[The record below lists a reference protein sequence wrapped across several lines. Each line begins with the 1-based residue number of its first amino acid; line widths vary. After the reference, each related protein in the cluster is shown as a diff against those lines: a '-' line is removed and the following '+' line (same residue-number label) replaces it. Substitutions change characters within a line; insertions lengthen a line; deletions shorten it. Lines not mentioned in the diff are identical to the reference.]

1 MLKCNRVHKRIK
13 KVLDKA
19 IHRVRGERQKRECYK
34 FYSSQFKRYLE
45 IQHFDSKKAEGEEAY
60 RKKWSVLC
68 NRVDPY
74 TYRFFCHFCGFT
86 PNIVPEDIGHSII
99 EEMLNPKSY
108 RRAYSDKNL
117 FPLFVGPQNV
127 PRIILC
133 RINGGSLLDSAYRCA
148 EKDISHYTGNIDRLI
163 LKPSVNSS
171 SGRGIVMFCRNNN
184 SFVAVNEG
192 IVLTKDYLIDYAKD
206 FCLQEAITQHS
217 FMNDLCSSAV
227 NTIRLCLY
235 RSVKNDEP
243 IITASILRIGKNG
256 SIVDNAHAGGMFI
269 GIDVTTGKLGQHVM
283 DQYGNKSEIWNGV
296 DFTNKALFIPNW
308 DMVLDFAKNIGRRI
322 LHHRLIALDIAIKED
337 GKPVLI
343 EYNIN
348 CFSYWLF
355 MLTNQECFGDY
366 TDEVIEY
373 CKKRLQ

>member
-1 MLKCNRVHKRIK
+1 MLRRIK
-13 KVLDKA
+13 KVFDKA
-19 IHRVRGERQKRECYK
+19 IHRARKESQKKKCYE

-45 IQHFDSKKAEGEEAY
+45 IQHFDTNKAVGEEVY
-60 RKKWSVLC
+60 QKKWSVLC

-74 TYRFFCHFCGFT
+74 SYRFFSHYCGFT

-108 RRAYSDKNL
+108 RRVYSDKNL
-117 FPLFVGPQNV
+117 FPFIVGSDNV
-127 PRIILC
+127 PRTILC
-133 RINGGSLLDSAYRCA
+133 RINGGCLLDSAFRYA
-148 EKDISHYTGNIDRLI
+148 DKDISFYTDSIDRLI
-163 LKPSVNSS
+163 LKPTANSS
-171 SGRGIVMFCRNNN
+171 SGRGIVLFCRNNY

-192 IVLTKDYLIDYAKD
+192 IILTKDYLVDYAKD
-206 FCLQEAITQHS
+206 FCLQEAIKQHH
-217 FMNDLCSSAV
+217 FMNSLCSSAV

-235 RSVKNDEP
+235 RSVKNDKP

-269 GIDVTTGKLGQHVM
+269 GIDATTGKLGQHVM
-283 DQYGNKSEIWNGV
+283 DQFGNKSETWNGI
-296 DFTNKALFIPNW
+296 DFTNKDLFIPNW